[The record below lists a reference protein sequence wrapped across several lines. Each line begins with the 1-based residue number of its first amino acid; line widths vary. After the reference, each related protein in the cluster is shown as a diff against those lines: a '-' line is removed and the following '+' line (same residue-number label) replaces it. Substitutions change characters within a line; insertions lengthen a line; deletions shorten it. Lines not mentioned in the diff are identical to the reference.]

1 MTPRYCWRSTATR
14 FPSGQERQLSIWPQW
29 RRYRDDEPRDSWSEQ
44 LHNHNYS
51 DEEEAAVAVSLENL
65 HKKARGP
72 LERSL
77 TQGEEVHDWVS
88 GSSHQAMA
96 LTDRRVIVIKP
107 GFMAGSAFGANAS
120 SFPLQDITSLE
131 VRKRWGTSFL
141 VVRTAGSSTADP
153 TLLDKSADGYK
164 LPNVIPI
171 ANAGLAQRFANNVRS
186 E

>member
-1 MTPRYCWRSTATR
+1 M
-14 FPSGQERQLSIWPQW
+14 
-29 RRYRDDEPRDSWSEQ
+29 
-44 LHNHNYS
+44 
-51 DEEEAAVAVSLENL
+51 AVSLENL

-171 ANAGLAQRFANNVRS
+171 ANAGLAQRFANNVSVAQQRLRAAS
-186 E
+186 VSAPATAPQASKSVADELTKLAALRDKGVLSQAEFDAQKAKLLGT